1 MMKRLVPISVLAA
14 ASPALTGCLPMMAV
28 SAASMAAQGAEGRPV
43 SNAAY
48 QPQARDAC
56 TQQAAKYGAVNIIDV
71 EQHRVDKI
79 IVWGT
84 VGEGPQKRS
93 FECDFS
99 TRITGFKLRE
109 IHPQQ

>member
-1 MMKRLVPISVLAA
+1 MMSRLIALSLLAA

-28 SAASMAAQGAEGRPV
+28 SAAGMAAQGAEGRPT

-48 QPQARDAC
+48 QPKARDAC
-56 TQQAAKYGAVNIIDV
+56 TQQAVRYGTANIIDV

-84 VGEGPQKRS
+84 VDDGKTKRS
-93 FECDFS
+93 FECDFG
-99 TRITGFKLRE
+99 TRITAFKLRP
-109 IHPQQ
+109 IAPR